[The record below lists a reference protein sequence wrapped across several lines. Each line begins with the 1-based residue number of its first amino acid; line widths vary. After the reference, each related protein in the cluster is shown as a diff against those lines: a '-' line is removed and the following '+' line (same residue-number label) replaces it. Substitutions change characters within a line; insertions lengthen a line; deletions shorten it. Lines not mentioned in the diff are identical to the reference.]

1 VSDTNLAEEIS
12 VPHET
17 PRGGA
22 VRGDLTQGPIL
33 KTMIAF
39 SVPMLIGNVVQTLNG
54 SINAIWVGRLIGESA
69 LAATANANVVM
80 FMLFAAVYGFG
91 NATTVRVGQY
101 FGRRDIDTA
110 RRTFGS
116 GLGFCVFLSVIVGI
130 GGMLLSNWLLHLLA
144 TPAGSL
150 AEAEAYLRVVFIT
163 LPFGTLSMM
172 LGMGLRGSGDAKT
185 PMHAMLLTVALD
197 IVLNPLLIR
206 GLGPIPSL
214 GIAGSALAT
223 GIANFGGVLL
233 ILYRLYARDLPLRLR
248 GREFG
253 YLIPSRSDLGYIT
266 SKGLPMGAQ
275 MLLISSSQ
283 LVVIGLVNR
292 EGLNTTAAYSASMQ
306 LWSYLQMPAFALST
320 AISAMVAQNIGAGQH
335 ERVGEIAR
343 VGMLANLGMTGL
355 LAVAVV
361 AASHPLL
368 ALFLGGGSP
377 ALPIAQHIQYLV
389 TWSYIVMGAM
399 MVMTG
404 TLRAYGVVMAPMII
418 QVIALYPVRLGF
430 YFGLHPHLGADAL
443 WWSFAA
449 SSLVSA
455 ALTWLVYTRGSWRH
469 RKDQAFPSSP
479 QMPEV
484 SGV

>member
-1 VSDTNLAEEIS
+1 MNTKQGEDRSD
-12 VPHET
+12 
-17 PRGGA
+17 GGA
-22 VRGDLTQGPIL
+22 PASQPARGDLTQGPIL
-33 KTMIAF
+33 RTMIAF
-39 SVPMLIGNVVQTLNG
+39 SIPMLIGNMIQTLNG

-80 FMLFAAVYGFG
+80 FLLFAAVFGLG

-101 FGRRDIDTA
+101 FGNRDIDAA

-116 GLGFCVFLSVIVGI
+116 GLGFCMVIAVVVSVVG
-130 GGMLLSNWLLHLLA
+130 LLTSSALLQVLA
-144 TPAGSL
+144 TPGGSF
-150 AEAEAYLRVVFIT
+150 AQAEAYLRVSFIAM
-163 LPFGTLSMM
+163 PFGTLSMM

-185 PMHAMLLTVALD
+185 PLHSMILTVALD

-206 GLGPIPSL
+206 GFGPIPEL

-223 GIANFGGVLL
+223 GIANFAGVLL
-233 ILYRLYARDLPLRLR
+233 ILYRLYGRDLPLRLR
-248 GREFG
+248 GHEFG
-253 YLIPSRSDLGYIT
+253 YLIPRSDDLRYIVG
-266 SKGLPMGAQ
+266 KGLPMGAQ

-306 LWSYLQMPAFALST
+306 LWNYLQMPAFALST

-335 ERVGEIAR
+335 DRVSEIAR
-343 VGMLANLGMTGL
+343 VGMVANLALTGVLTL
-355 LAVAVV
+355 LVV

-377 ALPIAQHIQYLV
+377 AMPIAQHIQYVV

-399 MVMTG
+399 MVITG
-404 TLRAYGVVMAPMII
+404 TMRAYGVVVAPMII

-430 YFGLHPHLGADAL
+430 YYLLYPTMGANAL
-443 WWSFAA
+443 WWSFPV
-449 SSLVSA
+449 SSIVSV
-455 ALTWLVYTRGSWRH
+455 ALTWLVYTKGSWRH
-469 RKDQAFPSSP
+469 RKHQAFPGSAP
-479 QMPEV
+479 VAEHAI
-484 SGV
+484 